1 VELSEVTMPAKRY
14 KVTLEPDERGE
25 LEKLISRG
33 KGAARRLAHAR
44 ILLHAD
50 QGEGRPGKID
60 AEIAEAV
67 GVSVAT
73 IERVRQR
80 FVEEGLEVALSPRPP
95 RRLYLRK
102 LDGEAEARLI
112 ALACG
117 PPPEGRARWTLR
129 VLAER
134 MVVLGYVET
143 VSHETVRTTLQETNS
158 NHI

>member
-1 VELSEVTMPAKRY
+1 MTVRRLLRDKAGPWLLARQRAELSEVTMPVKRY
-14 KVTLEPDERGE
+14 RVTLTPDERGE

-50 QGEGRPGKID
+50 QGKGRLGKTD

-80 FVEEGLEVALSPRPP
+80 FVEEGLETALSPRPP
-95 RRLYLRK
+95 RRLYPRK

-129 VLAER
+129 V
-134 MVVLGYVET
+134 
-143 VSHETVRTTLQETNS
+143 
-158 NHI
+158 

>member
-1 VELSEVTMPAKRY
+1 MTVRRLLQDKARPWLLGRQGVELSEVTMPGKRY

-50 QGEGRPGKID
+50 QGEGR
-60 AEIAEAV
+60 
-67 GVSVAT
+67 
-73 IERVRQR
+73 
-80 FVEEGLEVALSPRPP
+80 
-95 RRLYLRK
+95 
-102 LDGEAEARLI
+102 
-112 ALACG
+112 
-117 PPPEGRARWTLR
+117 RARWTLR

-134 MVVLGYVET
+134 MVVLGYIET
-143 VSHETVRTTLQETNS
+143 VSYETVRTTLQETNL

>member
-1 VELSEVTMPAKRY
+1 MTVRRLLRDKAGPWLLARQRVELSEVTMPVKRY
-14 KVTLEPDERGE
+14 RVTLDPDERGE

-50 QGEGRPGKID
+50 QGEGRLGKTD

-80 FVEEGLEVALSPRPP
+80 FVEEGLEAALNPRPSPR
-95 RRLYLRK
+95 LY
-102 LDGEAEARLI
+102 
-112 ALACG
+112 
-117 PPPEGRARWTLR
+117 P
-129 VLAER
+129 LAER
-134 MVVLGYVET
+134 MVVLGHIAA
-143 VSHETVRTTLQETNS
+143 VSHETVRTTLKETNS
-158 NHI
+158 SRI